1 MIRDDKSR
9 CQDILQAI
17 NKCERY
23 LEQLTPDSS
32 ADFTEMIE
40 DAIERNLQIIGEA
53 VSRLSRT
60 VSDSNPEIPW
70 AQIRGFRN
78 VLVHEYFGVD
88 IQIIRDVVENHLP
101 ALKSALEDYL
111 KQTQL

>member
-1 MIRDDKSR
+1 MV
-9 CQDILQAI
+9 
-17 NKCERY
+17 
-23 LEQLTPDSS
+23 
-32 ADFTEMIE
+32 E

-53 VSRLSRT
+53 VSRIS
-60 VSDSNPEIPW
+60 SKIADPHPEIPW

-78 VLVHEYFGVD
+78 ILVHDYFGVD
-88 IQIIRDVVENHLP
+88 IHIVRDVVENHLP